1 MVSPC
6 TSTDAG
12 ILHEPMFAA
21 MLLENGD
28 DRWSNRSASGPLPVA
43 CACRTAA

>member
-6 TSTDAG
+6 TSTVAG
-12 ILHEPMFAA
+12 ILHDPMFAA

-43 CACRTAA
+43 CACQHKG